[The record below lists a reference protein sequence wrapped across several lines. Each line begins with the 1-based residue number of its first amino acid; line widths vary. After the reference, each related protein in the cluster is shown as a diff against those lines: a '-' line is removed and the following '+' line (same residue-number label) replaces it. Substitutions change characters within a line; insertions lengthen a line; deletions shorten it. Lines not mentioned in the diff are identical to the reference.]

1 MGGTHAVGRC
11 QLLPISAP
19 VPLFGLPVRPRPGS
33 QIQAPATAKAQ
44 SSIQWGTHPLSSPLS
59 VLMGVHLIVFV
70 IFSQGSVVPQGVR
83 WLRGPLTPDSRPGAV
98 RYAHLSQGATHG
110 DPCSTTGPPQMT
122 HSVRQPIP
130 LPFPCPGTPI
140 RPSTMSSGRLWQ
152 RWGPYARSVASV
164 EGLHRGGV
172 PPGPPFL
179 SNRVRGPR
187 VRDPD
192 SRRNCERSR
201 TWSARLVPAAVG
213 RSPPGLGF
221 QQAVNS
227 ASDASADELGS
238 PASLPP
244 RLTVQRQAV
253 ASSRGGAARL
263 SPQRDKQ
270 HDPPL
275 APGLRWGPNRAS
287 RRSTAGSPHSVS
299 RRPGP
304 ARWEGLIRQAPPE
317 LENQASAM
325 FRTLAMPPS

>member
-1 MGGTHAVGRC
+1 
-11 QLLPISAP
+11 
-19 VPLFGLPVRPRPGS
+19 
-33 QIQAPATAKAQ
+33 
-44 SSIQWGTHPLSSPLS
+44 
-59 VLMGVHLIVFV
+59 MGVHLIVFV
-70 IFSQGSVVPQGVR
+70 IFSQESVVPQGVR

-140 RPSTMSSGRLWQ
+140 RPSTMPSGRLWQ

-221 QQAVNS
+221 QQG
-227 ASDASADELGS
+227 EG
-238 PASLPP
+238 
-244 RLTVQRQAV
+244 
-253 ASSRGGAARL
+253 
-263 SPQRDKQ
+263 
-270 HDPPL
+270 PL
-275 APGLRWGPNRAS
+275 ASPRNSKFSLRCE
-287 RRSTAGSPHSVS
+287 RR
-299 RRPGP
+299 
-304 ARWEGLIRQAPPE
+304 
-317 LENQASAM
+317 
-325 FRTLAMPPS
+325 